1 MIITVMSNKGGVGKT
16 TMATIIAEMAYLD
29 VRKDLTANKVKPE
42 EITYPLV
49 CGFDFDLQKNFED
62 NFKKPEDN
70 KKRKSKKERKL
81 TDEDFLD
88 YVTIRPRSLRKLNLD
103 EIVQA
108 GEQFKYVVIDTP
120 PSLDEDYFDSL
131 VKISDV
137 VVVPFMTQK
146 HSIEGLPELLGKLIA
161 RKKRYVT
168 VHLEQVGVVK
178 ELIKIL
184 LGGLYDP
191 KGGNEVPGSVGA
203 LLCGIRM
210 DMYAN
215 VEKNIFNKSF
225 FWKSLRD
232 KTKDKFKSLWD
243 KVVKTKEKYD
253 NVFFNDNGAPNLIRR
268 AVCCLIS
275 AFLCVFVPSCRF

>member
-29 VRKDLTANKVKPE
+29 VLDELTAKKVKAD
-42 EITYPLV
+42 EITQPLV

-62 NFKKPEDN
+62 NFKKPEEK
-70 KKRKSKKERKL
+70 KKRKSKKEHKL
-81 TDEDFLD
+81 SDEEFLD
-88 YVTIRPRSLRKLNLD
+88 YTVICPRRLRNLD
-103 EIVQA
+103 VEEIVRA
-108 GEQFKYVVIDTP
+108 NERFKYVVIDTP
-120 PSLDEDYFDSL
+120 PSLEEDYFDAL

-146 HSIEGLPELLGKLIA
+146 HSIEGLAELLGKLIA

-184 LGGLYDP
+184 LGGIYDS
-191 KGGNEVPGSVGA
+191 KGGAEVPGSIGP

-210 DMYAN
+210 DMYAV
-215 VEKNIFNKSF
+215 VEKNIYNKKL
-225 FWKSLRD
+225 FWKSLQ
-232 KTKDKFKSLWD
+232 S
-243 KVVKTKEKYD
+243 KTKEK
-253 NVFFNDNGAPNLIRR
+253 FKGLWKLIMN
-268 AVCCLIS
+268 A
-275 AFLCVFVPSCRF
+275 